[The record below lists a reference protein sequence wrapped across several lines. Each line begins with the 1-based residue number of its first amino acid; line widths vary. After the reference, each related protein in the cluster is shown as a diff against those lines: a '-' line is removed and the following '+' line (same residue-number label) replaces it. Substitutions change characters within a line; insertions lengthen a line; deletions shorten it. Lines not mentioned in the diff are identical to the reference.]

1 MSWAVCQLR
10 VRRGMVL
17 SRVSIAR
24 RSVGC
29 TRRGRCP
36 CRRSGATGRSRSRWW
51 AIPTVSAAQ
60 EEHVDPDER
69 LELIPL
75 GHLHATVPG
84 ERQLVLT
91 DATVERLDQ
100 CREDRTGSVAL
111 GQISEQTHSA
121 GPIEQRHD
129 RGPVEGPQDQVAL
142 EVAGLATF
150 SGLRWTRT
158 DRVEQAQRTFAGA
171 FGPKTRCLR
180 HLRRRCNPTWITCR
194 RLGRRASWQRP
205 RTRYCTSNDTV

>member
-1 MSWAVCQLR
+1 M
-10 VRRGMVL
+10 
-17 SRVSIAR
+17 
-24 RSVGC
+24 
-29 TRRGRCP
+29 
-36 CRRSGATGRSRSRWW
+36 
-51 AIPTVSAAQ
+51 
-60 EEHVDPDER
+60 
-69 LELIPL
+69 
-75 GHLHATVPG
+75 
-84 ERQLVLT
+84 LT

-158 DRVEQAQRTFAGA
+158 DRVEQAERTF
-171 FGPKTRCLR
+171 
-180 HLRRRCNPTWITCR
+180 RRCFRPENPVFAAPASPMQRYVDTCR
-194 RLGRRASWQRP
+194 RLDRCTSWQRL
-205 RTRYCTSNDTV
+205 RTRYCTSNDTVC